1 VEVGDLVRVTCNN
14 GTLTGNVGV
23 VVLSEHN
30 EKDCPP
36 YGLCVMIDGNV
47 YGFLPDELE
56 ILCNP

>member
-1 VEVGDLVRVTCNN
+1 MEVGDLVRIKCTNPV
-14 GTLTGNVGV
+14 LAGNIGV
-23 VVLSEHN
+23 IVLNEHN